1 MRPRWSLVTL
11 LLGCARGPLSGVDD
25 GREVRVQASP
35 AALSASDESALRAA
49 IAGRGPLYWR
59 VRDGAGPRCEAW
71 QLEPDADDPANTT
84 LPGVVATLRPTSNAV
99 SSVIDTRP
107 RAKSC
112 TNRRMPST
120 RLAPPLSSAVCSAS
134 GGTSWSAFTILIAAR
149 RIAVSSCTVGNST
162 RT

>member
-1 MRPRWSLVTL
+1 MHGGTIS
-11 LLGCARGPLSGVDD
+11 SGRSCTFAVV
-25 GREVRVQASP
+25 GA
-35 AALSASDESALRAA
+35 
-49 IAGRGPLYWR
+49 YWISWIR
-59 VRDGAGPRCEAW
+59 SFS
-71 QLEPDADDPANTT
+71 NTT

-134 GGTSWSAFTILIAAR
+134 GLVARQLAGLSA
-149 RIAVSSCTVGNST
+149 ST
-162 RT
+162 T